1 MSRVSELI
9 EHYPEN
15 HSVDKVSTVV
25 YQSINFTLI
34 IKKLGHGKTFIL
46 TG

>member
-15 HSVDKVSTVV
+15 HSVDKV